1 MEMKVARSANIIS
14 KSKYGRQK
22 KGSSILMWLFGCCGN
37 LMGTMAAVGSGCEI
51 NISGHEERREAK
63 KGRAPC
69 VRVL

>member
-37 LMGTMAAVGSGCEI
+37 LMGTMGCCWVG
-51 NISGHEERREAK
+51 
-63 KGRAPC
+63 
-69 VRVL
+69 L